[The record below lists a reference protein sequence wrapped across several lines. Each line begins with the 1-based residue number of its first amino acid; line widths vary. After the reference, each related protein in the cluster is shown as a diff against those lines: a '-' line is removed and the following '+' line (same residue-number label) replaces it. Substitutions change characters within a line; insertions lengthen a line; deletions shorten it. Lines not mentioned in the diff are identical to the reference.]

1 MSKEM
6 TYQGRTVDVVEV
18 NGGWTTILDGMK
30 QIKVRNGELSKVKP
44 KESPLPERPGKL
56 LSSARKEREQKKAPK
71 PKREPKAKSDDA
83 SDDGRLVKPNLDRYV
98 TSAEVK
104 TASGRKAIDINDEVA
119 TALRGVDLAD
129 VYRQASAATGQT
141 QKALHEK
148 YDHLNPGMQRMNLGN
163 LIRGAAS
170 KAARE
175 AAKASQTK

>member
-56 LSSARKEREQKKAPK
+56 LSSARKEREQKQTPK
-71 PKREPKAKSDDA
+71 PKREPKPKSDDA
-83 SDDGRLVKPNLDRYV
+83 DDSRLVKPNLDRYV

-119 TALRGVDLAD
+119 TRLRGLDLAD
-129 VYRQASAATGQT
+129 TYREAASVTGQT
-141 QKALHEK
+141 QKSLREK
-148 YDHLNPGMQRMNLGN
+148 YEHLNPGMQRMNLGN

-175 AAKASQTK
+175 AEKASQTK